1 MVLKIIC
8 SSSVSFTASHPTLLM
23 LVFVP
28 GASPTVL
35 AFSHSAPSSQPQ
47 WQPFALSLHWVS
59 LVVPSTQVASLP
71 WTTLGGEGVPPS
83 YFFFKFLWAHL
94 EVLKVT
100 L

>member
-1 MVLKIIC
+1 M
-8 SSSVSFTASHPTLLM
+8 TSHPTLLM

-35 AFSHSAPSSQPQ
+35 AFSHSAHSSQPQ
-47 WQPFALSLHWVS
+47 WQPFALSLHWVSLVS

-71 WTTLGGEGVPPS
+71 WTTLGGEGVTPS
-83 YFFFKFLWAHL
+83 FFFFKVLWAHL
-94 EVLKVT
+94 KVLKVT